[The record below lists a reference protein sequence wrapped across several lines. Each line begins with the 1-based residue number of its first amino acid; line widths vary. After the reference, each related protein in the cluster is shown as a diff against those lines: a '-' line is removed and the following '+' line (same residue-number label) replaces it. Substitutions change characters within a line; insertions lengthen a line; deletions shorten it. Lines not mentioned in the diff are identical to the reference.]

1 MAADVE
7 TAPVAPPERTL
18 AQASVVPAVL
28 AGIAEAGLIFLPL
41 QLISRNSS
49 LDPSGGPLAWYP
61 LFLVLFAGG
70 VGVGTRLRDRS
81 RLPAGIAVGCA
92 AVGIVQAVVWNSGGG
107 GGAFVAIMC
116 CLLAGIRVATL
127 SLRDWRDPIEGSFGW
142 GAGILL
148 AEIAFA
154 RAVGFSDIVW
164 PIAVLFFLGSLGSR
178 AASVRMVERSVQG
191 AAAGPDSAH
200 RWRIVAMTLAAA
212 AAVLAGIGLVLGT
225 QRGPIDRIAQWLVEG
240 IAAVVYWAAYVVAV
254 VLSWILSV
262 VGVDRNRIQNFIRNL
277 GHRLGRD
284 LHRGSDAAGSVPLW
298 ERTVGVA
305 VLFLLIG
312 GLVYLVA
319 RQRRKSRTL
328 VDRSLAW
335 VPSQEDEGLFAR
347 ASEARKRRKLRHE
360 APEDTVRR
368 LYAEALDELEERGRP
383 RPASVTPGEFLRT
396 LRTDLPDCSA
406 GLGVLTRA
414 YEDVRYGRIDLQT
427 TTIAS
432 LEAEW
437 QVLRKMI
444 RAAPL
449 PEPEGDEDHH
459 DALARHLA
467 ERAEGAAGAA
477 PSSDETFERR

>member
-1 MAADVE
+1 MAANAG
-7 TAPVAPPERTL
+7 TAPAAALRSL
-18 AQASVVPAVL
+18 ASQSVVPACL
-28 AGIAEAGLIFLPL
+28 AGIAEAGLVFLPL
-41 QLISRNSS
+41 QLIAGNSS

-70 VGVGTRLRDRS
+70 VAAGTRLRDRP
-81 RLPAGIAVGCA
+81 RLPFGIAAGCA
-92 AVGIVQAVVWNSGGG
+92 AVGTVQAVVWNEGGG
-107 GGAFVAIMC
+107 GGAFVAVSC

-127 SLRDWRDPIEGSFGW
+127 SLRDWRDPIEASFGW

-148 AEIAFA
+148 AEIAFS

-191 AAAGPDSAH
+191 AAAGTDSIR
-200 RWRIVAMTLAAA
+200 RWRIVALSLGGAAA
-212 AAVLAGIGLVLGT
+212 ALAGIGLILGT
-225 QRGPIDRIAQWLVEG
+225 QRGPIDRLAQLLVEG
-240 IAAVVYWAAYVVAV
+240 IAAVVYWAAYAIAV

-262 VGVDRNRIQNFIRNL
+262 VGVDRNRLQHFIQQL
-277 GHRLGRD
+277 GHRLNRD
-284 LHRGSDAAGSVPLW
+284 LHPAANPAGSVPLW
-298 ERTVGVA
+298 ERTVGVL

-312 GLVYLVA
+312 GLAYLVV
-319 RQRRKSRTL
+319 RQRRRSREL
-328 VDRSLAW
+328 VDRKLAW
-335 VPSQEDEGLFAR
+335 APSQEDEGLFTR

-368 LYAEALDELEERGRP
+368 LYAEALDELEERGRS
-383 RPASVTPGEFLRT
+383 RPPSVTPGEFMRT
-396 LRTDLPDCSA
+396 LRTDLPDCA
-406 GLGVLTRA
+406 PGMGVLTRA
-414 YEDVRYGRIDLQT
+414 YEDVRYGRIDLQPAT
-427 TTIAS
+427 VSS

-449 PEPEGDEDHH
+449 PEPEGEEDHH

-467 ERAEGAAGAA
+467 ERAEGAAGTA